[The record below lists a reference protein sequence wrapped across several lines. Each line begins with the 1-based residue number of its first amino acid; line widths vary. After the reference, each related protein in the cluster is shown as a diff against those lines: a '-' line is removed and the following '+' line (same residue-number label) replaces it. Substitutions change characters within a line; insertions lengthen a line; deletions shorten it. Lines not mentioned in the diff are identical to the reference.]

1 MKRKLLPLFLL
12 SSSIAAAQQPNIVML
27 FVDDLGWSDLGY
39 QNSEFETPNIDKLK
53 HDGLYFSRTYVSTAT
68 SSPSR
73 ASLLTG
79 KEALRCGF
87 VRHIYDNPDREEFQT
102 MAKDPGHMKS
112 RGWLPLD
119 EITYAERLKEF
130 GYYNYFVGKWHLGHE
145 PYYPIHQ
152 GFDAMY
158 GTCEH
163 GHPNSYYQPFFK
175 TENPFPDTSNSEY
188 LTDKLTEGAVGFI
201 EHCAYKQPFQID
213 GNFGVTAGVAEML
226 MQSHGGYIEL
236 LPSLPDVWKEGS
248 FKGMKAR
255 GNFEVDAEWSNG
267 KITSVII
274 TSYSGKECIV
284 KCPDAKNLKVSGTS
298 AKVIADDMISFPTS
312 SGKAYRIIE

>member
-1 MKRKLLPLFLL
+1 M
-12 SSSIAAAQQPNIVML
+12 
-27 FVDDLGWSDLGY
+27 
-39 QNSEFETPNIDKLK
+39 
-53 HDGLYFSRTYVSTAT
+53 
-68 SSPSR
+68 
-73 ASLLTG
+73 
-79 KEALRCGF
+79 KEAP
-87 VRHIYDNPDREEFQT
+87 VMT
-102 MAKDPGHMKS
+102 
-112 RGWLPLD
+112 
-119 EITYAERLKEF
+119 
-130 GYYNYFVGKWHLGHE
+130 
-145 PYYPIHQ
+145 
-152 GFDAMY
+152 
-158 GTCEH
+158 
-163 GHPNSYYQPFFK
+163 
-175 TENPFPDTSNSEY
+175 
-188 LTDKLTEGAVGFI
+188 TDKLLKGMDERTNSQAYNLYLEMLYYQFGRYVLISSSREGSLPANLQGVWADRLQNAWNSDYHTNI
-201 EHCAYKQPFQID
+201 NVQMNYWSAQPTNLSPCHLPMVEYVKSLVPRGRYTAQHYYCRPDGKPVRGWVTHHENNIWGNTAPAKKDTPHHFPAGAIWMCQDIWEYYQFNQDRKFLEEYYDTMLQAALFQID

-284 KCPDAKNLKVSGTS
+284 KCPDAKNLKVSGIS

>member
-1 MKRKLLPLFLL
+1 LESALKL
-12 SSSIAAAQQPNIVML
+12 
-27 FVDDLGWSDLGY
+27 
-39 QNSEFETPNIDKLK
+39 TK
-53 HDGLYFSRTYVSTAT
+53 
-68 SSPSR
+68 
-73 ASLLTG
+73 
-79 KEALRCGF
+79 
-87 VRHIYDNPDREEFQT
+87 
-102 MAKDPGHMKS
+102 PG
-112 RGWLPLD
+112 
-119 EITYAERLKEF
+119 ANF
-130 GYYNYFVGKWHLGHE
+130 GGVYTNL
-145 PYYPIHQ
+145 
-152 GFDAMY
+152 FDA
-158 GTCEH
+158 
-163 GHPNSYYQPFFK
+163 HP
-175 TENPFPDTSNSEY
+175 
-188 LTDKLTEGAVGFI
+188 
-201 EHCAYKQPFQID
+201 PFQID

>member
-1 MKRKLLPLFLL
+1 MNYWSAQPTNLSPCHLPMVEYVKSLVPRGRYT
-12 SSSIAAAQQPNIVML
+12 AQHYYCRP
-27 FVDDLGWSDLGY
+27 
-39 QNSEFETPNIDKLK
+39 
-53 HDGLYFSRTYVSTAT
+53 DGKPV
-68 SSPSR
+68 
-73 ASLLTG
+73 
-79 KEALRCGF
+79 
-87 VRHIYDNPDREEFQT
+87 
-102 MAKDPGHMKS
+102 
-112 RGWLPLD
+112 RGWV
-119 EITYAERLKEF
+119 T
-130 GYYNYFVGKWHLGHE
+130 HHE
-145 PYYPIHQ
+145 NNIWGNTAPAKKDTPHHFPAGAIWMCQ
-152 GFDAMY
+152 DIW
-158 GTCEH
+158 E
-163 GHPNSYYQPFFK
+163 YYQFNQDRKFL
-175 TENPFPDTSNSEY
+175 EEYYDTM
-188 LTDKLTEGAVGFI
+188 LQAAL
-201 EHCAYKQPFQID
+201 FQID

>member
-1 MKRKLLPLFLL
+1 M
-12 SSSIAAAQQPNIVML
+12 
-27 FVDDLGWSDLGY
+27 
-39 QNSEFETPNIDKLK
+39 
-53 HDGLYFSRTYVSTAT
+53 
-68 SSPSR
+68 
-73 ASLLTG
+73 
-79 KEALRCGF
+79 
-87 VRHIYDNPDREEFQT
+87 
-102 MAKDPGHMKS
+102 
-112 RGWLPLD
+112 
-119 EITYAERLKEF
+119 
-130 GYYNYFVGKWHLGHE
+130 
-145 PYYPIHQ
+145 
-152 GFDAMY
+152 FDA
-158 GTCEH
+158 
-163 GHPNSYYQPFFK
+163 HP
-175 TENPFPDTSNSEY
+175 
-188 LTDKLTEGAVGFI
+188 
-201 EHCAYKQPFQID
+201 PFQID